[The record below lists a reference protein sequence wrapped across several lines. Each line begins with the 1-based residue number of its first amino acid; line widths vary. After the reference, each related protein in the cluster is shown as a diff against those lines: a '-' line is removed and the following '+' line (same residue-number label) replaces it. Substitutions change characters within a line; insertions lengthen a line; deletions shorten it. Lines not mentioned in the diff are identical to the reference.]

1 MKLQH
6 SKVYNYYRRRNMPKY
21 LIQANYTEKGL
32 AGLMKEGGSKR
43 QEAVTQAIKAMG
55 GTLEAMYYAFGDY
68 DVYAI
73 TDMPD
78 NVSATAISIVINA
91 AGGATTKTTVL
102 ITPEEVDQAV
112 KKSVTYRPPGQQMFF
127 LKYV

>member
-1 MKLQH
+1 
-6 SKVYNYYRRRNMPKY
+6 MPKY
-21 LIQANYTEKGL
+21 LVQANYTEKGL
-32 AGLMKEGGSKR
+32 EGLMKEGGSKR